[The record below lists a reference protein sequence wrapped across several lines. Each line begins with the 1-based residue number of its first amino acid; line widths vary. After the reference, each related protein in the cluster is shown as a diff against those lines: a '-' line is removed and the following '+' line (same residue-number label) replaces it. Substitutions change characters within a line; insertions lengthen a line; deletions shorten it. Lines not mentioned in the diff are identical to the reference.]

1 MTMVRRASSA
11 DRDSALSRL
20 GRLGRTQ
27 LSGEVSPDKESESRW
42 RFREILAREAHASGT
57 TRWLVGAITASAV
70 TVAAF
75 FAWRAFS
82 HPPLSFEVD
91 RPAVANQD
99 YLLVPITS
107 PSAHVRFSDGSDL
120 TLEPGTRGRVAS
132 LRADGA
138 AIGLES
144 GKASLHV
151 VHRPETHWSVNAGP
165 FAITVTGTVFDV
177 GWSGGDELLEVTLRS
192 GSIMV
197 HGPLAASGIRLT
209 AGERLVVNL
218 KAGQLRV
225 EQIASAANSP
235 PRDLLAQPT
244 VSGSSSDDAA
254 KSLTRDE
261 APGGVDLGAGIDD
274 TSPRKSDMAPQVRG
288 NVSSTNDAKSS
299 WSKPSWSKRVAAGDF
314 DGVLADAQQTGIDAA
329 LARSTLADLV
339 ALADAARYKGHADM
353 ARRALVAQRERFP
366 SSTAA
371 RTAAFLLGRLVESEP
386 ESAIAWYDRYLAEA
400 PNGEFASEALGRKL
414 VAVHRGSGQ
423 ARPIAE
429 EYLRRFPRGPYAARA
444 RELLSQ

>member
-1 MTMVRRASSA
+1 MTMGRRASSA

-20 GRLGRTQ
+20 GRLGRAQ

-42 RFREILAREAHASGT
+42 RFREILAREASASGT
-57 TRWLVGAITASAV
+57 TRWLVGAAAAAAV
-70 TVAAF
+70 TVTAF
-75 FAWRAFS
+75 FAWRSFS
-82 HPPLSFEVD
+82 HPPLTFEVD

-107 PSAHVRFSDGSDL
+107 PSAHVHFSDGSDL
-120 TLEPGTRGRVAS
+120 TLEPGTRGRVAA

-144 GKASLHV
+144 GKASLRV
-151 VHRPETHWSVNAGP
+151 VHRPEARWSVNAGP

-177 GWSGGDELLEVTLRS
+177 GWSGGEELLEVTLRS

-225 EQIASAANSP
+225 EQLSSAANASP
-235 PRDLLAQPT
+235 HDLLPQPAA
-244 VSGSSSDDAA
+244 SGASSDDGA
-254 KSLTRDE
+254 KSLTTDQ
-261 APGGVDLGAGIDD
+261 ALGSVDLGAGVDD
-274 TSPRKSDMAPQVRG
+274 TSPRKSDLAPQARG
-288 NVSSTNDAKSS
+288 NVSNDAKSS

-339 ALADAARYKGHADM
+339 ALADAARYKGHPDM

-386 ESAIAWYDRYLAEA
+386 ESAIGWYDRYLAEA

-414 VAVHRGSGQ
+414 VAVHRVSGSQ